1 MVYEVYLE
9 SGPQHRRTWG
19 FAPSLPGCTWTAP
32 TSEAA
37 IEAAPAAIGER
48 LDFLRRHGEPV
59 APGPIEVVVADHII
73 ERKVLG
79 FGQQSFPS
87 DADPLT
93 PAELAGHLRWVEWS
107 REELV
112 AALRAQ
118 SAPLSEKPEPGRAAA
133 TIATHVAEA
142 EWAYVAALLS
152 SPPGRSAAIAALEA
166 ALNGLWDRLAAAL
179 AAERAPLAARLAE
192 MTPDEMS
199 RVIEKDGRLRW
210 SARRTFRRL
219 LEHEWEH
226 TLELRARVAG

>member
-9 SGPQHRRTWG
+9 SGPQHKRTW
-19 FAPSLPGCTWTAP
+19 AVVPALPGCTWTGP

-48 LDFLRRHGEPV
+48 LEFLRRHGQVV
-59 APGPIEVVVADHII
+59 APGPIEVLVADHVI

-79 FGQQSFPS
+79 YGQQSFPS
-87 DADPLT
+87 DAEPLS
-93 PAELAGHLRWVEWS
+93 PADLADRLRWAEWS
-107 REELV
+107 RLEFV

-118 SAPLSEKPEPGRAAA
+118 TAPLTEKPDSGRAAA
-133 TIATHVAEA
+133 TIILHVAEA
-142 EWAYVAALLS
+142 EWAYVAAML
-152 SPPGRSAAIAALEA
+152 PGVPGRGAAMAALEA
-166 ALNGLWDRLAAAL
+166 ALDTPWDAL
-179 AAERAPLAARLAE
+179 AAERVPIMERIAA

-199 RVIEKDGRLRW
+199 RVIERDGRLRW
-210 SARRTFRRL
+210 TARRMFRRL